1 MSIETLPAQ
10 TKWLQCN
17 GQQLRKLAKAGL
29 LWLEHNHQHVNALNV
44 FPVPDGDTGTNMLLT
59 MRSAYK
65 RIEASEEMH
74 VGKLA
79 GLLSQ
84 GALMGARGNSG
95 VILSQIWRG
104 LARGLQEK
112 ETFNAA
118 DLAHALQLAADTA
131 YNGVM
136 KPVEGTILTVI
147 REGAAEAADA
157 VSKSNDLRF
166 LLERVLERSQQ
177 ALERTP
183 ELLPI
188 LKQAGVIDSGGQGLV
203 YILQGMLRYAHGEM
217 LLDET
222 QDALHAHIHAHTH
235 TNTRAHNWDH
245 DHPHPHPTAADLPA
259 QAHAIPD
266 GGSLEFPYDVQLIL
280 LGQNLNVLEVREAI
294 DAMGDSTVVV
304 GDEQTIK
311 VHVHVKDPGH
321 PISYCIGLGQITDVV
336 VENMQQQM
344 EEILNHQ
351 PVSSEQPAVAQATAV
366 SFAQELILKPD
377 QIGVVAVA
385 PGSGLGD
392 IFRSLGA
399 SYVVNGGQ
407 TNNPSTEE
415 IFQALN
421 EVPTNY
427 VVVLP
432 NNKNIFLAA
441 EAARDLS
448 DKEVVVIPTRTIP
461 QGVSALMV
469 LDRDSDLQ
477 TAVETITEAME
488 SVKTGEIT
496 RATRSVQLNGVDVEE
511 GAIIGLVDGQLRVS
525 AADIQTVVDQVLACM
540 ELGECEI
547 VSIYYGA
554 DISAGE
560 AEQLGDYVQTCY
572 PDLEVEV
579 VAGGQAHY
587 FYIIG
592 AE

>member
-1 MSIETLPAQ
+1 MLETPTTQ

-17 GQQLRKLAKAGL
+17 GRQLRKLAKAGL
-29 LWLEHNHQHVNALNV
+29 LWLEQNHQHVNSLNV

-65 RIEASEEMH
+65 RIENSEEMH

-79 GLLSQ
+79 GMLSQ

-136 KPVEGTILTVI
+136 RPVEGTILTVI

-217 LLDET
+217 LLDEADSHM
-222 QDALHAHIHAHTH
+222 QSYSHSHVHSHSHEHIH
-235 TNTRAHNWDH
+235 
-245 DHPHPHPTAADLPA
+245 PHAAMIDLPA
-259 QAHAIPD
+259 QAHAIPE

-280 LGQNLNVLEVREAI
+280 TGKNLNVLQVREAI

-304 GDEQTIK
+304 GDEHTIK
-311 VHVHVKDPGH
+311 VHVHVKDPGQ
-321 PISYCIGLGQITDVV
+321 PISYCVSLGQITDVV

-344 EEILNHQ
+344 EEI
-351 PVSSEQPAVAQATAV
+351 VYQPATAPHPGTV
-366 SFAQELILKPD
+366 PHSIAMPTPAASFIPEITLEPD
-377 QIGVVAVA
+377 QIGVVAVT
-385 PGSGLGD
+385 PGSGLAD

-399 SYVVNGGQ
+399 SYIVNGGQ

-415 IFQALN
+415 IFEAI
-421 EVPTNY
+421 EKVPTNQ

-448 DKEVVVIPTRTIP
+448 EKQVVVLPTRTIP
-461 QGVSALMV
+461 QGVSALMA
-469 LDRDSDLQ
+469 LDRDSDLEA
-477 TAVETITEAME
+477 AVTTMTEAMQY
-488 SVKTGEIT
+488 VKTGEIT

-540 ELGECEI
+540 ELDECEI

-554 DISAGE
+554 DISAEE
-560 AEQLGDYVQTCY
+560 AEQLGDYVQSCY

-579 VAGGQAHY
+579 VVGGQAHY